1 MSSNPKFESIRD
13 RVEMLELTSTALGI
27 PLQRH
32 DQDKV
37 DMLKIINAVEEGIES
52 LNTMVKNIRNN
63 NPIENVGTDFYVRN
77 EERAAAYE
85 NAAARIYHR
94 MWYALEDFEKKE
106 D

>member
-1 MSSNPKFESIRD
+1 MDENPKFTNIRD
-13 RVEMLELTSTALGI
+13 RVEMLALTSKALEI
-27 PLQRH
+27 PLARH

-37 DMLKIINAVEEGIES
+37 DMLKMIDAVVEGIEG
-52 LNTMVKNIRNN
+52 LNTMVKTIRNN
-63 NPIENVGTDFYVRN
+63 NPIEGVGSDFYIRN
-77 EERAAAYE
+77 EERATAYE